1 MPISSEG
8 RAFAAQL
15 TRDLAARERLGSGTL
30 CPGVKT
36 WRDACQTLGDSIAA
50 ADGPI
55 KAVGIL
61 KSARLR
67 LRTIQEQRTCYINLF
82 FTRSRSAFFEI
93 MTYEVAKHPI
103 TDEGNAG
110 VLVQNY
116 FFHLQR
122 RGQVT
127 CAYRTVAFLSWHAL
141 GRMRER
147 SEIDMMFAATGA
159 VPICGIAGLVMT
171 ESSKHVNTEINLAY
185 GDMLCTGVLRSVP
198 NRTVNGQQHHFLFYD
213 VLTVLPFDEA
223 LPHRRAQGDSVLE
236 IVRNY
241 VKSSDPNTHGLADAI
256 PVLRFRPT
264 DFISR
269 RISPA

>member
-1 MPISSEG
+1 MAKITTEG
-8 RAFAAQL
+8 RVFAAQL
-15 TRDLAARERLGSGTL
+15 TRDLLARERLGAGTL
-30 CPGVKT
+30 WPGAKT
-36 WRDACQTLGDSIAA
+36 WRDACQSLGNAIAA

-55 KAVGIL
+55 KAVDTL
-61 KSARLR
+61 KAARNR
-67 LRTIQEQRTCYINLF
+67 VRAIKDERTCYVNLF
-82 FTRSRSAFFEI
+82 FNRSRSAFYEI
-93 MTYEVAKHPI
+93 MTFEVAKHPI
-103 TDEGNAG
+103 TEEGNAG

-116 FFHLQR
+116 FFHLRR

-127 CAYRTVAFLSWHAL
+127 CAYRAVAFVSWHAL

-171 ESSKHVNTEINLAY
+171 NSSKHVNTEINLAY

-198 NRTVNGQQHHFLFYD
+198 NRQVNGYEHHFLFYD

-223 LPHRRAQGDSVLE
+223 LPHRRAQGDSVLA

-241 VKSSDPNTHGLADAI
+241 IKSSDPITHGLADAI
-256 PVLRFRPT
+256 PVLPFRPT
-264 DFISR
+264 DYVSR
-269 RISPA
+269 NL

>member
-1 MPISSEG
+1 
-8 RAFAAQL
+8 
-15 TRDLAARERLGSGTL
+15 
-30 CPGVKT
+30 V
-36 WRDACQTLGDSIAA
+36 
-50 ADGPI
+50 

-61 KSARLR
+61 KAARNR
-67 LRTIQEQRTCYINLF
+67 VRAIKDQRTCYVNLF
-82 FTRSRSAFFEI
+82 FHRSRSAFYEI

-103 TDEGNAG
+103 TPDEGNAG

-116 FFHLQR
+116 FFHLR
-122 RGQVT
+122 RHGQVT
-127 CAYRTVAFLSWHAL
+127 CAYRAVAFISWHAL

-171 ESSKHVNTEINLAY
+171 ESSKHVNTEINLSY

-198 NRTVNGQQHHFLFYD
+198 NKQVNGHEHHFLFYD

-223 LPHRRAQGDSVLE
+223 LPHKRAQGDGVLE